1 MDHKFKD
8 LTVIRPGASNG
19 DGTVISIDLINGTQ
33 IYAVSVAR
41 EGFSYTGP
49 TWAYLFENEGLTL
62 IAAGA
67 LGSFS

>member
-19 DGTVISIDLINGTQ
+19 DGTVIRIDLINGTE

-41 EGFSYTGP
+41 EGFSYTVLHGLI
-49 TWAYLFENEGLTL
+49 YLRMRGLL
-62 IAAGA
+62 
-67 LGSFS
+67 